1 MLSLLRV
8 QMNETL
14 NTSGFTF
21 KTSDD
26 EVVSRVK
33 DLAVQFDGRQSP
45 YEFQNYTWHFSRQFS
60 AIHLLLN
67 CFKDCGWVMLDNTVA
82 FESEMEQIFVYT
94 FRK

>member
-26 EVVSRVK
+26 EVVNRVK
-33 DLAVQFDGRQSP
+33 DLAVQFDG
-45 YEFQNYTWHFSRQFS
+45 QNYTWHFSRQFS
-60 AIHLLLN
+60 AIHLLFN
-67 CFKDCGWVMLDNTVA
+67 CFEDCGWVMLDNTVV
-82 FESEMEQIFVYT
+82 FESEME
-94 FRK
+94 